1 MGTVAPAPGGVDISS
16 WFGST
21 PGDSK
26 IVFEF
31 FTSNTAEGLD
41 NQIPAS
47 VVIPDDTTASP
58 IDVGQV
64 LQDQGLMN
72 YQLYLRVRAKL
83 ESSTDKSQT
92 PQLQGWSLQFDC
104 IPIE

>member
-1 MGTVAPAPGGVDISS
+1 
-16 WFGST
+16 
-21 PGDSK
+21 
-26 IVFEF
+26 
-31 FTSNTAEGLD
+31 
-41 NQIPAS
+41 
-47 VVIPDDTTASP
+47 
-58 IDVGQV
+58 VGQV

-104 IPIE
+104 IPWE